1 MDDQPDSVKWQKI
14 QELYGEALELRPAE
28 RDSYLRQA
36 CDGEEDL
43 YRQVMRLI
51 RAYENNPDFLEIPF
65 DFDSAPLEL
74 GGRRFGD
81 YRLVRRL
88 GSGGMGEV
96 YLAERADGLFQM
108 RVAIKILR
116 STGAGSS
123 PGPRPTR
130 RFDRERQILASFNHP
145 HIARLLDGGTTDDG
159 WPYLVMEFVEGVSI
173 TSYCVEN
180 ELEIGERL
188 RLFLDLCAAVRYAHE
203 RQVVH
208 CDIKPDNILVT
219 TEGDVKLLDFG
230 IASIDQ
236 PEGGAGSSSSAGTT
250 LPLMTML
257 YASPEQVRWEAVGA
271 ASDIYSLGVV
281 LYEMLAGKLPYRL
294 ERKSPLAIMRAIND
308 DGIAPLPELA
318 GSPYTA
324 PLRRLLE
331 RALAKRPEDRHQS
344 VREMADEVAAII
356 AGRMVA
362 APPPVKRRRWSLF
375 VPLGGMVALLIL
387 ITTGLLHRW
396 QTSPQRLVTRYA
408 NLLGQARDSLR
419 RGEHRQAGAILADL
433 RADPLLVGEAGFEF
447 GWLMEEAAAPRILTH
462 SSQVDQAMIV
472 DAGRH
477 LVTTSDN
484 YASLS
489 LWGLDEGTL
498 RRSWSRPG
506 ENIWGLTHTDPE
518 RALLIEARE
527 GRLTVEDLVTGRSI
541 AACIHPPAPGPPG
554 GLVGMFWRDG
564 VHTFEADGTVRQWDL
579 ATCQSRVAL
588 RTAPFTGGELSAP
601 YGLPAVIG
609 RRRGRISVW
618 SLPDGRLRLDAVPA
632 ADSSGDI
639 VHVTIDDQL
648 RWLGLF
654 RFPNQVEVFD
664 LRQGTRLHR
673 YDEPD
678 SVRNLIFDTG
688 NDHFITL
695 HDNGRVKIRRL
706 SDLRLIR
713 EFDLKQNITMGL
725 LVAGLPAEDDRWLLC
740 GNANGQLGLLDLT
753 DLRLDHQ
760 PVIRQLHPRGQ
771 RVHLRL
777 DRAGRRLVTSGSEG
791 TARVWPLDRL
801 LGGDLLPQSTGGWI
815 TSLAISPDGRRLVVG
830 ARDNLIHVWDLAT
843 RQRERVIPSHTAWVL
858 DVSYSPDGGR
868 FLSAGSDGDVKVWE
882 SATGRHLRTLRHE
895 IQVHAA
901 IYSPDGRSIATASSD
916 GLVRVWDAMAE
927 GTPRILSGHVG
938 EATSL
943 AWSPDGKLLA
953 SGGYDGLVHLW
964 DIPTGR
970 RVGSLGGSFGKIWA
984 LAFSPDGRTLA
995 ATGRDPL
1002 IRIYDVE
1009 ARKERLAL
1017 PGAAE
1022 GGLALAFSPDGR
1034 RLVFAGEDRTVRI
1047 LEIGSGREL
1056 LRFDDE
1062 AENVA
1067 AIVFSGDGKTL
1078 YSGGWDRRVRIR
1090 AVP

>member
-1 MDDQPDSVKWQKI
+1 MDDQPDSVRWRKI
-14 QELYGEALELRPAE
+14 QEFYDAALALPHDARESFLRH
-28 RDSYLRQA
+28 A
-36 CDGEEDL
+36 CRGDENL
-43 YRQVMRLI
+43 CRQVLRLI
-51 RAYENNPDFLEIPF
+51 SAYENNPDFLETPL

-74 GGRRFGD
+74 GGQLFGD
-81 YRLVRRL
+81 YRLARRL
-88 GSGGMGEV
+88 GGGGMGEV
-96 YLAERADGLFQM
+96 YLAERADGLFRM
-108 RVAIKILR
+108 RVAVKILR
-116 STGAGSS
+116 SV
-123 PGPRPTR
+123 GPRPRPTK

-159 WPYLVMEFVEGVSI
+159 WPYLVMEFIEGVSI
-173 TSYCVEN
+173 TSYCAAN
-180 ELEIGERL
+180 GLEIADRL
-188 RLFLDLCAAVRYAHE
+188 RLFLDLCAAVGYAHD

-219 TEGDVKLLDFG
+219 TEGSVKLLDFG
-230 IASIDQ
+230 IASIDDA
-236 PEGGAGSSSSAGTT
+236 ESGAGSGSSAGTT

-271 ASDIYSLGVV
+271 TTDIYSLGVV
-281 LYEMLAGKLPYRL
+281 LYEMLAGELPYRL
-294 ERKSPLAIMRAIND
+294 ARKSPLAILRAIND
-308 DGIAPLPELA
+308 DAVAPLPESA
-318 GSPYTA
+318 GGPLTV
-324 PLRRLLE
+324 PLRRLLG
-331 RALAKRPEDRHQS
+331 RALAKHPADRHQS

-356 AGRMVA
+356 TGRMVA

-375 VPLGGMVALLIL
+375 VPLGGMVALLIFV
-387 ITTGLLHRW
+387 TTGLLHRW

-408 NLLGQARDSLR
+408 HQLERARDALR
-419 RGEHRQAGAILADL
+419 QGEHRQAAGILADL
-433 RADPLLVGEAGFEF
+433 RADPRLAGEAGFEF
-447 GWLMEEAAAPRILTH
+447 GWLMEEAAAPRIFTH

-477 LVTTSDN
+477 LVTTSGN
-484 YASLS
+484 YATLS
-489 LWGLDEGTL
+489 LWGIAEGTL

-506 ENIWGLTHTDPE
+506 EQIWIRTHTDQA

-527 GRLTVEDLVTGRSI
+527 GSLTVEDLVTGRSI
-541 AACIHPPAPGPPG
+541 AACTHPPG
-554 GLVGMFWRDG
+554 GLVGMFWLDG

-579 ATCQSRVAL
+579 ATCRSRVAL
-588 RTAPFTGGELSAP
+588 RTAPFPGGELSAP
-601 YGLPAVIG
+601 YGLPAVIA
-609 RRRGRISVW
+609 RRRGMIRVW
-618 SLPDGRLRLDAVPA
+618 SLTDGRLRLDAAPTV
-632 ADSSGDI
+632 DSSGDI

-654 RFPNQVEVFD
+654 RFPNQVEIFD

-678 SVRNLIFDTG
+678 SVRNLIFDAG
-688 NDHFITL
+688 NDQFITL

-713 EFDLKQNITMGL
+713 EFDLKENLTMGL

-740 GNANGQLGLLDLT
+740 GTANGQLGQLDLT
-753 DLRLDHQ
+753 DLRRDHP
-760 PVIRQLHPRGQ
+760 PVIRQLHPPGQ

-801 LGGDLLPQSTGGWI
+801 PGGDLLPQPTGGWI
-815 TSLAISPDGRRLVVG
+815 TSLAISPDGGRLVVG
-830 ARDNLIHVWDLAT
+830 ARDNLIHVWNLAT
-843 RQRERVIPSHTAWVL
+843 RQRERVISSHTAWVL
-858 DVSYSPDGGR
+858 DVSYSPDGAS
-868 FLSAGSDGDVKVWE
+868 FLSAGSDSDVKVWE

-895 IQVHAA
+895 MQVHAA
-901 IYSPDGRSIATASSD
+901 SYSPDGRLIATASSD

-927 GTPRILSGHVG
+927 GTPRILRILRAHVG

-953 SGGYDGLVHLW
+953 SGGYDGLIHLW
-964 DIPTGR
+964 DTSAGR
-970 RVGSLGGSFGKIWA
+970 RVGTPGGSFGKIWA
-984 LAFSPDGRTLA
+984 LAFAPDGRTLA
-995 ATGRDPL
+995 AAGRDRL

-1009 ARKERLAL
+1009 AQKERLAI
-1017 PGAAE
+1017 PGAAA
-1022 GGLALAFSPDGR
+1022 GGLALVFSPDGR

-1047 LEIGSGREL
+1047 FETGSGREL

-1067 AIVFSGDGKTL
+1067 AVLFSRDGKTL